1 MYHTSIP
8 EKIKICQQNGSKVLL
23 LTDTKS
29 ENLLSLIERLGA
41 DETRI
46 GKLPSKSRMI
56 VEEQNQLI
64 MSGSIKESMN
74 LNDEND
80 SILYTNS
87 SEMINNMFSLCNHL
101 WKKSKP
107 IELVK
112 SQ

>member
-1 MYHTSIP
+1 MT
-8 EKIKICQQNGSKVLL
+8 QTN
-23 LTDTKS
+23 S
-29 ENLLSLIERLGA
+29 ENILQLVDRLNA
-41 DETRI
+41 NETRI

-56 VEEQNQLI
+56 VEEGNQLI

-74 LNDEND
+74 LNDDSD

-87 SEMINNMFSLCNHL
+87 SEMINNMFTLCTHL

-112 SQ
+112 AK